1 MTREELA
8 RYYRTHRQVSE
19 AICKPLEV
27 EDYCV
32 QTMEDCSPPKWHL
45 GHVSWFFEVFVLG
58 YFDPARPPYH
68 EAFKY
73 YFNSYYESVGDRVAR
88 GRRGCVS
95 RPTVRD
101 IYRYRAAIDE
111 AVLELIAGIP
121 ADRLEQLAER
131 IRIGINHEQQHQELC
146 LADIKSILWHSP
158 LTPAYRP
165 ALSLGGITA
174 PCRWVEPPAGQAT
187 IGFRGSL
194 GDEFCYDNELA
205 AHEVYL
211 AGYQLQSRLVTNGD
225 YQEFMAD
232 GGYRQP
238 ELWLSDGWAAVKEQK
253 WEAPLYWQQQDGQ
266 WLVFGLG
273 GLAPVHPDEPV
284 AHVSFYEADAFAR
297 WAGARLPTEAEWE
310 NAAYHLGG
318 APAEGNCYESGVYH
332 PQPAHGSR
340 PLVQMYGDVWEW
352 CNSMYSPYPGYRPFA
367 GALSE
372 YNGKFMINQMVLR
385 GGSCLSSASHIRYSY
400 RSWMAPAG
408 RVWPTGIR
416 LAR

>member
-1 MTREELA
+1 
-8 RYYRTHRQVSE
+8 
-19 AICKPLEV
+19 
-27 EDYCV
+27 
-32 QTMEDCSPPKWHL
+32 
-45 GHVSWFFEVFVLG
+45 
-58 YFDPARPPYH
+58 
-68 EAFKY
+68 
-73 YFNSYYESVGDRVAR
+73 
-88 GRRGCVS
+88 
-95 RPTVRD
+95 
-101 IYRYRAAIDE
+101 
-111 AVLELIAGIP
+111 
-121 ADRLEQLAER
+121 
-131 IRIGINHEQQHQELC
+131 
-146 LADIKSILWHSP
+146 
-158 LTPAYRP
+158 
-165 ALSLGGITA
+165 
-174 PCRWVEPPAGQAT
+174 VEPSAGQAT

-225 YQEFMAD
+225 YQEFIAD

-238 ELWLSDGWAAVKEQK
+238 ALWLSDGWAAVKEQK
-253 WEAPLYWQQQDGQ
+253 WEAPLYWQQQDGV

-332 PQPAHGSR
+332 PLPAQGSR
-340 PLVQMYGDVWEW
+340 PLVQMFGDVWEW
-352 CNSMYSPYPGYRPFA
+352 CNSMYSPYPGYRPFE

-372 YNGKFMINQMVLR
+372 YNGKLLFPISPNNRALFDGLGEYNGKFFFTGMILR
-385 GGSCLSSASHIRYSY
+385 GGSCFSPASHIRYSY
-400 RSWMAPAG
+400 RNWMGPKG
-408 RVWPTGIR
+408 RIWPTGIR